1 MACLAQISFW
11 ERQIMLTNDESKLQP
26 REIIYGTAYDTFK
39 IQDSLKLKSTVYQVQ
54 IEMYRFIVAVIG

>member
-1 MACLAQISFW
+1 MACVAQLTFW
-11 ERQIMLTNDESKLQP
+11 ERQIMLAHDENKLNP
-26 REIIYGTAYDTFK
+26 REIIYATAYDTFK

>member
-1 MACLAQISFW
+1 MACVAQLTFW
-11 ERQIMLTNDESKLQP
+11 ERQIMLAHDENKLNS
-26 REIIYGTAYDTFK
+26 REITYATAYDTFK